1 MAKFALHFP
10 SENCRLKSPTEHC
23 REIQIMDDTTI
34 VGDSVA
40 VMTSPQGAWSATW
53 SGVSWS
59 AVVAGALTA
68 IAVSFIVISLG
79 SGIGMELVSPYSYSS
94 SASASTMTVIGAVW
108 LVFAQAVG
116 FATGG
121 YVAGRIRRS
130 PAPLHTDEVKF
141 RDGANGLVVWAIGVV
156 ITFFVLVTVV
166 GKIGSATG
174 SAAAGIGSTA
184 VGLAGA
190 TSQSPSVD
198 YFSDTLLRPNAQNA
212 GNGANAGATGGAA
225 ATPASGNEAN
235 GAAAGQSN
243 GQSAGQ
249 ANGSAGRQ
257 QAQVNRILITS
268 LSPNGLSNDDRT
280 YLAQLVAAQ
289 TGVSQ
294 DEAQRRVDAVTAQ
307 MKQDATQA
315 AETARKAAAY
325 VSFWTF
331 MSLLFGAVCA
341 ALGGVLGGELR
352 DEYVA
357 RTAVATAPR

>member
-1 MAKFALHFP
+1 
-10 SENCRLKSPTEHC
+10 
-23 REIQIMDDTTI
+23 MDDTTI

-40 VMTSPQGAWSATW
+40 VMTSPQGAWGAAW

-59 AVVAGALTA
+59 AVIAGTLTA

-174 SAAAGIGSTA
+174 SAAAGLGSTA

-198 YFSDTLLRPNAQNA
+198 YFSDALLRPNAQNA

-235 GAAAGQSN
+235 GAAAGQPN
-243 GQSAGQ
+243 GQGAGQ

>member
-1 MAKFALHFP
+1 
-10 SENCRLKSPTEHC
+10 
-23 REIQIMDDTTI
+23 MDDTTI

-40 VMTSPQGAWSATW
+40 VMTSPQGAWGAAW

-59 AVVAGALTA
+59 AVIAGALTA

-79 SGIGMELVSPYSYSS
+79 SGVGMELVSPYSYSS

-166 GKIGSATG
+166 GKIGSVTG

-212 GNGANAGATGGAA
+212 GQNAGNGANAGATGGAA
-225 ATPASGNEAN
+225 AATPTSGNEAN
-235 GAAAGQSN
+235 GAA
-243 GQSAGQ
+243 AGQ

-268 LSPNGLSNDDRT
+268 LTRMACPT
-280 YLAQLVAAQ
+280 
-289 TGVSQ
+289 
-294 DEAQRRVDAVTAQ
+294 
-307 MKQDATQA
+307 M
-315 AETARKAAAY
+315 TARIWH
-325 VSFWTF
+325 SW
-331 MSLLFGAVCA
+331 SRRRPGS
-341 ALGGVLGGELR
+341 
-352 DEYVA
+352 A
-357 RTAVATAPR
+357 RTKRNGGSTR

>member
-1 MAKFALHFP
+1 
-10 SENCRLKSPTEHC
+10 
-23 REIQIMDDTTI
+23 
-34 VGDSVA
+34 
-40 VMTSPQGAWSATW
+40 
-53 SGVSWS
+53 
-59 AVVAGALTA
+59 
-68 IAVSFIVISLG
+68 
-79 SGIGMELVSPYSYSS
+79 
-94 SASASTMTVIGAVW
+94 
-108 LVFAQAVG
+108 
-116 FATGG
+116 
-121 YVAGRIRRS
+121 
-130 PAPLHTDEVKF
+130 LHTDEVKF

-184 VGLAGA
+184 VGLAGP

-212 GNGANAGATGGAA
+212 GQNAGNGANAGAAGGAA
-225 ATPASGNEAN
+225 AATAPSGNEAN

-243 GQSAGQ
+243 GQGAGQ
-249 ANGSAGRQ
+249 VNGSAGRQ

>member
-1 MAKFALHFP
+1 
-10 SENCRLKSPTEHC
+10 
-23 REIQIMDDTTI
+23 MDDTTI

-40 VMTSPQGAWSATW
+40 VMTSPQGAWGAAW

-59 AVVAGALTA
+59 AVIAGALTA

-166 GKIGSATG
+166 GKIGSVTG

-212 GNGANAGATGGAA
+212 GQNAGNGANAGATGGAA
-225 ATPASGNEAN
+225 AATPTSGNEAN
-235 GAAAGQSN
+235 GAA
-243 GQSAGQ
+243 AGQ

-294 DEAQRRVDAVTAQ
+294 DEAQRRVDAVTTQ

>member
-1 MAKFALHFP
+1 
-10 SENCRLKSPTEHC
+10 
-23 REIQIMDDTTI
+23 MDDTTI

-40 VMTSPQGAWSATW
+40 VVNGPTPGAWSAAW

-59 AVVAGALTA
+59 AVIAGAITA

-94 SASASTMTVIGAVW
+94 SPSASTMTVIGAVW

-121 YVAGRIRRS
+121 YVAGRLRRS
-130 PAPLHTDEVKF
+130 PAPLHSDEVQF

-156 ITFFVLVTVV
+156 VTFFVLVAVV
-166 GKIGSATG
+166 GKVTSATG
-174 SAAAGIGSTA
+174 SAAAGIGTTA
-184 VGLAGA
+184 VGIASA

-212 GNGANAGATGGAA
+212 ASGANAGAA
-225 ATPASGNEAN
+225 ATPPAGSEGSGASASQPN
-235 GAAAGQSN
+235 GGA
-243 GQSAGQ
+243 
-249 ANGSAGRQ
+249 RQ
-257 QAQVNRILITS
+257 QQQVDRILITA
-268 LSPNGLSNDDRT
+268 LAPNGLSNDDRT

-294 DEAQRRVDAVTAQ
+294 DEAQRRVDAVITR

-315 AETARKAAAY
+315 AEAARKAAAY
-325 VSFWTF
+325 LSFWTF
-331 MSLLFGAVCA
+331 MSLLFGAACA
-341 ALGGVLGGELR
+341 TLGGILGGELR
-352 DEYVA
+352 DDVA
-357 RTAVATAPR
+357 TRTAVATAPR

>member
-1 MAKFALHFP
+1 
-10 SENCRLKSPTEHC
+10 
-23 REIQIMDDTTI
+23 MDDTTI

-40 VMTSPQGAWSATW
+40 VMTSPQGAWGAAW

-59 AVVAGALTA
+59 AVIAGALTA

-166 GKIGSATG
+166 GKIGSVTG

-198 YFSDTLLRPNAQNA
+198 YFSDALLRPNAQNAGQNA
-212 GNGANAGATGGAA
+212 GNGANAGAAGGSAA
-225 ATPASGNEAN
+225 ATPPSGNEAN

-243 GQSAGQ
+243 GQGAGQ

-268 LSPNGLSNDDRT
+268 LSPNGLSSDDRT

-307 MKQDATQA
+307 MKQEATQA

-325 VSFWTF
+325 LSFWTF

>member
-1 MAKFALHFP
+1 
-10 SENCRLKSPTEHC
+10 
-23 REIQIMDDTTI
+23 MDDTTI

-40 VMTSPQGAWSATW
+40 VMTSSQGTWGAAW

-59 AVVAGALTA
+59 AVIAGALTA

-166 GKIGSATG
+166 GKIGSVTG

-198 YFSDTLLRPNAQNA
+198 YFSETLLRPNAQNAGQNA

-225 ATPASGNEAN
+225 AATPTSGNEAN
-235 GAAAGQSN
+235 GAA
-243 GQSAGQ
+243 AGQ

-294 DEAQRRVDAVTAQ
+294 DEAQRRVDAVTTQ

-357 RTAVATAPR
+357 RTAVATAPPR

>member
-1 MAKFALHFP
+1 
-10 SENCRLKSPTEHC
+10 
-23 REIQIMDDTTI
+23 MDDTTI

-40 VMTSPQGAWSATW
+40 VMTSPQGAWGAAW

-59 AVVAGALTA
+59 AVIAGALTA
-68 IAVSFIVISLG
+68 IAVSFIIISLG
-79 SGIGMELVSPYSYSS
+79 SGIGMELISPYSYSA

-121 YVAGRIRRS
+121 YVAGRMRRS
-130 PAPLHTDEVKF
+130 PAPLHSDEVKF

-166 GKIGSATG
+166 GKVGSATG

-184 VGLAGA
+184 VGIAGA

-198 YFSDTLLRPNAQNA
+198 YFSDALLRPNPQNGANGQNA
-212 GNGANAGATGGAA
+212 ANGANAGGAA
-225 ATPASGNEAN
+225 TPTPASGNDAN
-235 GAAAGQSN
+235 GATAGQPN
-243 GQSAGQ
+243 GAG
-249 ANGSAGRQ
+249 ARAQ

-268 LSPNGLSNDDRT
+268 LSTNGLSNDDRT
-280 YLAQLVAAQ
+280 YLAQLVAAR

-294 DEAQRRVDAVTAQ
+294 DEAQRRVDAVINQ

-325 VSFWTF
+325 LSFWTF

-341 ALGGVLGGELR
+341 TLGGVLGGELR
-352 DEYVA
+352 DEFA
-357 RTAVATAPR
+357 TRTTVATAPR

>member
-1 MAKFALHFP
+1 
-10 SENCRLKSPTEHC
+10 
-23 REIQIMDDTTI
+23 MDDTTI

-40 VMTSPQGAWSATW
+40 VMTSPQGAWGAAW

-59 AVVAGALTA
+59 AVIAGALTA

-94 SASASTMTVIGAVW
+94 SPSASTMTVIGAVW

-130 PAPLHTDEVKF
+130 PAALHTDEVKF

-174 SAAAGIGSTA
+174 SAAASIGSTA
-184 VGLAGA
+184 VGIAGT

-198 YFSDTLLRPNAQNA
+198 YFSDTLLRPNPQNA
-212 GNGANAGATGGAA
+212 GNGANAGAAGGAA
-225 ATPASGNEAN
+225 AATPPSGNEGN
-235 GAAAGQSN
+235 GNAASQPN
-243 GQSAGQ
+243 GQGSQSSGQ
-249 ANGSAGRQ
+249 GARGQ
-257 QAQVNRILITS
+257 QAQVNRILVTA
-268 LSPNGLSNDDRT
+268 LSPSGLSNDDRT
-280 YLAQLVAAQ
+280 YLAQVVAAQ

-294 DEAQRRVDAVTAQ
+294 DEAQRRVDSVIAQ

-341 ALGGVLGGELR
+341 TLGGILGGDLR
-352 DEYVA
+352 DEFAA

>member
-1 MAKFALHFP
+1 
-10 SENCRLKSPTEHC
+10 
-23 REIQIMDDTTI
+23 MDDTTI

-40 VMTSPQGAWSATW
+40 VMTSPQGAWGAAW

-59 AVVAGALTA
+59 AVIAGALTA

-166 GKIGSATG
+166 GKIGSVTG
-174 SAAAGIGSTA
+174 SAVAGIGSTA

-212 GNGANAGATGGAA
+212 GQNAGNGANAGATGGAA
-225 ATPASGNEAN
+225 AATPTSGNEAN
-235 GAAAGQSN
+235 GAAAGQ
-243 GQSAGQ
+243 
-249 ANGSAGRQ
+249 ANGSAARQ

-294 DEAQRRVDAVTAQ
+294 DEAQRRVDAVTTQ

>member
-1 MAKFALHFP
+1 
-10 SENCRLKSPTEHC
+10 
-23 REIQIMDDTTI
+23 MDDTTI

-40 VMTSPQGAWSATW
+40 VMTSPQGAWGAAW

-59 AVVAGALTA
+59 AVIAGALTA

-79 SGIGMELVSPYSYSS
+79 SGVGMELVSPYSYSS

-166 GKIGSATG
+166 GKIGSVTG

-212 GNGANAGATGGAA
+212 GQNAGNGANAGATGGAA
-225 ATPASGNEAN
+225 AATPTSGNEAN
-235 GAAAGQSN
+235 GAA
-243 GQSAGQ
+243 AGQ

-294 DEAQRRVDAVTAQ
+294 DEAQRRVDAVTTQ

-357 RTAVATAPR
+357 RTAVATAPPR

>member
-1 MAKFALHFP
+1 
-10 SENCRLKSPTEHC
+10 
-23 REIQIMDDTTI
+23 MDDTTI

-40 VMTSPQGAWSATW
+40 VMTSPQGAWGAAW

-59 AVVAGALTA
+59 AVIAGALTA

-94 SASASTMTVIGAVW
+94 SPSASTMTVIGAVW

-130 PAPLHTDEVKF
+130 PAALHTDEVKF

-174 SAAAGIGSTA
+174 SAAASIGSTA
-184 VGLAGA
+184 VGIAGT

-198 YFSDTLLRPNAQNA
+198 YFSDTLLRPNPQNA
-212 GNGANAGATGGAA
+212 GNGANAGAAGGAA
-225 ATPASGNEAN
+225 AATPPSGNEGN
-235 GAAAGQSN
+235 GNAASQPN
-243 GQSAGQ
+243 GQGSQSSGQ
-249 ANGSAGRQ
+249 GARGQ
-257 QAQVNRILITS
+257 QAQVNRILVTA
-268 LSPNGLSNDDRT
+268 LSPSGLSNDDRT
-280 YLAQLVAAQ
+280 YLAQVVAAQ

-294 DEAQRRVDAVTAQ
+294 DEAQRRVDSVIAQ

-341 ALGGVLGGELR
+341 TLGGVLGGDLR
-352 DEYVA
+352 DEFA
-357 RTAVATAPR
+357 GRTVVATAPR

>member
-1 MAKFALHFP
+1 
-10 SENCRLKSPTEHC
+10 
-23 REIQIMDDTTI
+23 MDDTTI

-40 VMTSPQGAWSATW
+40 VMTSPQGAWGAAW

-59 AVVAGALTA
+59 AVIAGALTA

-166 GKIGSATG
+166 GKIGSVTG

-184 VGLAGA
+184 VGLARA

-212 GNGANAGATGGAA
+212 GQNAGNGANAGATGGAA
-225 ATPASGNEAN
+225 AATPTSGNEAN
-235 GAAAGQSN
+235 GAA
-243 GQSAGQ
+243 AGQ

-294 DEAQRRVDAVTAQ
+294 DEAQRRVDAVTTQ